1 MKKEA
6 PFEVLI
12 SFHKLLDKYES
23 LAKSKNT
30 LQAQKAK
37 EILELSRGHSEL
49 RDGIMDRDRVDE
61 FQGIIDIMLQDSF
74 SSILTE
80 NEIKIAGIP
89 FEYAHFQTTRRFDQ
103 IVEDAGQNFCLHMRD
118 LPEGQM
124 YILQCAIIL
133 TMYYKI
139 DINFKRSLYF
149 DIPDKNGIMR
159 HYRIL
164 YNADFMDFIPTD
176 RAKDLTKEDIEELM
190 DGFDDLALWKEK
202 FPPNSWIAKGFVI
215 SNLFDMTLD
224 HSISNLK
231 TTLLERSS
239 GDMHLL
245 HKLQNIFRSFFAVR
259 DLEVGFS
266 IYDSR
271 NLTFERLT
279 SGLPSFLLCDLKEI
293 DCNTLLC
300 QQTKKVLL
308 KDKKYLAISDIQK
321 KTEKHCGDMPYK
333 ILDQQGLKSA
343 ILIPISKGEGL
354 VGVLELVS
362 KKSFELNSINA
373 KKLDDIL
380 PYITAA
386 VVRSNNEL
394 ENEIEAIIQN
404 EYTSIHES
412 VKWKFVKEV
421 KRFIDERAL
430 GHNMAFKDIAFKE
443 VHPLYGQV
451 DIQNSSTSRN
461 KATQR
466 DLVKQLEL
474 LGEIFS
480 TLMSLHR
487 IPIYEEY
494 QFRVF
499 SFLEEV
505 KKSFKTGTEQRII
518 DFIKE
523 EIHPSIDQIS
533 HMDPSLNVLVDSYRD
548 HLDTN
553 LQMVYDHRQNYDDA
567 VSLVNKR
574 LTRVIDEHQKEAQRI
589 FPHYFERYKTDG
601 VEHTMYIGES
611 ITPGAGYRDLY
622 LQNLKLWQLE
632 TICAM
637 ENAFY
642 ELKPELEVDF
652 DVTSMVLVHSSPL
665 SIKFRMD
672 EKHFDVDGTYNAR
685 YEVIKKRIDKSLI
698 KGTKKRI
705 TQPGK
710 IAIIY
715 SQEKEELE
723 YLRYIR
729 LLQAKGT
736 LNDKIEI
743 HELEELQGVSGL
755 KAISVE
761 ILYSFDNANEK
772 SKMTFDDLIKAMA

>member
-23 LAKSKNT
+23 LAQSNNS
-30 LQAQKAK
+30 LQAEKAK
-37 EILELSRGHSEL
+37 EILNLTSGHEEL
-49 RDGIMDRDRVDE
+49 REGIVDKSKVGE
-61 FQGIIDIMLQDSF
+61 YQGIIDAMLQDSF
-74 SSILTE
+74 SSILSE
-80 NEIKIAGIP
+80 NEIKMAGIP
-89 FEYAHFQTTRRFDQ
+89 FELANFQTTRRFDQ
-103 IVEDAGQNFCLHMRD
+103 IIQDAGENFCLHMRD

-159 HYRIL
+159 HYRIM
-164 YNADFMDFIPTD
+164 YNADFMEFIPTD
-176 RAKDLTKEDIEELM
+176 KAKDLTQEDIEELL
-190 DGFDDLALWKEK
+190 DGFENLELWKEK

-215 SNLFDMTLD
+215 SSLFDMTLD

-239 GDMHLL
+239 GDIHLIQ
-245 HKLQNIFRSFFAVR
+245 KLQNIFRSFFGVG
-259 DLEVGFS
+259 DLQVGFS
-266 IYDSR
+266 IYDDRS
-271 NLTFERLT
+271 LTFERLN
-279 SGLPSFLLCDLKEI
+279 SGLPSFLLCDHKEI

-300 QQTKKVLL
+300 HHTKDVLL
-308 KDKKYLAISDIQK
+308 KDKKYLAISDIDKQN
-321 KTEKHCGDMPYK
+321 EIQPGQMPYK
-333 ILDQQGLKSA
+333 ILQQQGFKSA
-343 ILIPISKGEGL
+343 ILIPISKGDGL
-354 VGVLELVS
+354 VGVLEMVS
-362 KKSFELNSINA
+362 KKNFELNSINA

-380 PYITAA
+380 PYIAAA
-386 VVRSNNEL
+386 VVRSNAEL

-421 KRFIDERAL
+421 KRYLDERAL
-430 GHNMAFKDIAFKE
+430 GNNMAFKDIVFKE
-443 VHPLYGQV
+443 VHPLYGQI
-451 DIQNSSTSRN
+451 DIKNSSNARN
-461 KATQR
+461 RATQR
-466 DLVKQLEL
+466 DLAKQLEL
-474 LGEIFS
+474 LGDIFS
-480 TLMSLHR
+480 TLMSIHR

-494 QFRVF
+494 QFRIF

-523 EIHPSIDQIS
+523 EIHPSVDQIAV
-533 HMDPSLNVLVDSYRD
+533 MDPSLDTLVTNYKD
-548 HLDTN
+548 HLDPT

-567 VSLVNKR
+567 VTAVNKR
-574 LTRVIDEHQKEAQRI
+574 LTRIIDNHQKEAQRI

-632 TICAM
+632 AMCAM

-642 ELKPELEVDF
+642 ELKSELEVDF
-652 DVTSMVLVHSSPL
+652 EVTSLVLVHSSPL

-705 TQPGK
+705 TQPGT

-729 LLQAKGT
+729 LLQAKGM
-736 LNDKIEI
+736 LNDKVEI

-761 ILYSFDNANEK
+761 ILYSFHDNQK
-772 SKMTFDDLIKAMA
+772 SKMTFDDLMKAMP

>member
-1 MKKEA
+1 MIKEA

-12 SFHKLLDKYES
+12 SFHKLLDKYED
-23 LAKSKNT
+23 LAKSKNK
-30 LQAQKAK
+30 LQAQRAK
-37 EILELSRGHSEL
+37 EILELASGHSEL
-49 RDGIMDRDRVDE
+49 RDGIVDRSKVSDYQD
-61 FQGIIDIMLQDSF
+61 IIDALLQDSF
-74 SSILTE
+74 SSILSE

-89 FEYAHFQTTRRFDQ
+89 FEYANFQTSQRFDK
-103 IVEDAGQNFCLHMRD
+103 IVENAGKDFCLHMRD

-124 YILQCAIIL
+124 YVLQCAIIL

-149 DIPDKNGIMR
+149 DIPDENGIMR

-164 YNADFMDFIPTD
+164 YNSDFMEFIPTD
-176 RAKDLTKEDIEELM
+176 KAKDLTKEDIEELM
-190 DGFDDLALWKEK
+190 DGFDNLELWKEK
-202 FPPNSWIAKGFVI
+202 FPPNSWIAKGFII
-215 SNLFDMTLD
+215 SNLFDTTLD

-239 GDMHLL
+239 GDMHLIQR
-245 HKLQNIFRSFFAVR
+245 LQNIFRSFFGVH

-266 IYDSR
+266 IYDHR

-279 SGLPSFLLCDLKEI
+279 TGLPSFLLSEHKEM
-293 DCNTLLC
+293 DCNTVLC
-300 QQTKKVLL
+300 KQSREVLL
-308 KDKKYLAISDIQK
+308 KEKKYLPISDLEK
-321 KTEKHCGDMPYK
+321 KTQTQCGDMPYAT
-333 ILDQQGLKSA
+333 LHDQGLKSA
-343 ILIPISKGEGL
+343 ILIPINTGEEL

-362 KKSFELNSINA
+362 RKSYGLNSINA

-386 VVRSNNEL
+386 VVRSNNEMV
-394 ENEIEAIIQN
+394 NEIEAIIQN

-430 GHNMAFKDIAFKE
+430 GHNMAFKDITFKE

-451 DIQNSSTSRN
+451 DIQNSSNSRN

-466 DLVKQLEL
+466 DLAKQLEL
-474 LGEIFS
+474 IGEIFS

-523 EIHPSIDQIS
+523 EIHPSLDQIALI
-533 HMDPSLNVLVDSYRD
+533 DPSLDVLINSYRD

-553 LQMVYDHRQNYDDA
+553 LQMVYEYRQDYDDA
-567 VSLVNKR
+567 VTLVNKR
-574 LTRVIDEHQKEAQRI
+574 LTRVIDQHQKEAQRI

-611 ITPGAGYRDLY
+611 ITPGGGYRDLY

-729 LLQAKGT
+729 LLQAKGM
-736 LNDKIEI
+736 LNDKIDI
-743 HELEELQGVSGL
+743 YELEELQGVSGL

-761 ILYSFDNANEK
+761 MLYSVGSNEK
-772 SKMTFDDLIKAMA
+772 SKMTFDDFVKALN

>member
-1 MKKEA
+1 MIKEA

-12 SFHKLLDKYES
+12 SFHKLLDKYED
-23 LAKSKNT
+23 LAKSKNK
-30 LQAQKAK
+30 LQAQRAK
-37 EILELSRGHSEL
+37 EILELASGHSEL
-49 RDGIMDRDRVDE
+49 RDGIVDRSKVSDYQD
-61 FQGIIDIMLQDSF
+61 IIDALLQGSF
-74 SSILTE
+74 SSILSE

-89 FEYAHFQTTRRFDQ
+89 FEYANFQTSQRFDK
-103 IVEDAGQNFCLHMRD
+103 IVENAGKDFCLHMRD

-124 YILQCAIIL
+124 YVLQCAIIL

-149 DIPDKNGIMR
+149 DIPDENGIMR

-164 YNADFMDFIPTD
+164 YNSDFMEFIPTD
-176 RAKDLTKEDIEELM
+176 KAKDLTKEDIEELM
-190 DGFDDLALWKEK
+190 DGFDNLELWKEK
-202 FPPNSWIAKGFVI
+202 FPPNSWIAKGFII
-215 SNLFDMTLD
+215 SNLFDTTLD

-239 GDMHLL
+239 GDMHLIQR
-245 HKLQNIFRSFFAVR
+245 LQNIFRSFFGVH

-266 IYDSR
+266 IYDHR

-279 SGLPSFLLCDLKEI
+279 TGLPSFLLSGHKEM
-293 DCNTLLC
+293 DCNAVLC
-300 QQTKKVLL
+300 KQSREVLL
-308 KDKKYLAISDIQK
+308 NDKKYLPISDLEK
-321 KTEKHCGDMPYK
+321 KTQTQCGDMPYAT
-333 ILDQQGLKSA
+333 LHDQGLKSA
-343 ILIPISKGEGL
+343 ILIPINTGEEL

-362 KKSFELNSINA
+362 RKSYGLNSINA

-386 VVRSNNEL
+386 VVRSNNEMV
-394 ENEIEAIIQN
+394 NEIEAIIQN

-430 GHNMAFKDIAFKE
+430 GHNMAFKDITFKE
-443 VHPLYGQV
+443 VYPLYGQV
-451 DIQNSSTSRN
+451 DIQNSSNSRN

-466 DLVKQLEL
+466 DLAKQLEL
-474 LGEIFS
+474 IGEIFS

-523 EIHPSIDQIS
+523 EIHPSLDQIALI
-533 HMDPSLNVLVDSYRD
+533 DPSLDVLINSYRD

-553 LQMVYDHRQNYDDA
+553 LQMVYEHRQDYDDA
-567 VSLVNKR
+567 VTLVNKR
-574 LTRVIDEHQKEAQRI
+574 LTRVIDQLQKEAQRI

-611 ITPGAGYRDLY
+611 ITPGGGYRDIY

-729 LLQAKGT
+729 LLQAKGM
-736 LNDKIEI
+736 LNDKIDI
-743 HELEELQGVSGL
+743 YELEELQGVSGL

-761 ILYSFDNANEK
+761 MLYSVGSNEK
-772 SKMTFDDLIKAMA
+772 SKMTFDDLVKALN

>member
-1 MKKEA
+1 MTKEA

-23 LAKSKNT
+23 LAQSKNK
-30 LQAQKAK
+30 LQAKKAK
-37 EILELSRGHSEL
+37 EILELAGSHSEL
-49 RDGIMDRDRVDE
+49 RNGIVDRSRVGE
-61 FQGIIDIMLQDSF
+61 FQEIIDAMLQDSF
-74 SSILTE
+74 SSILSE

-89 FEYAHFQTTRRFDQ
+89 FEYANFQTTQRFDK
-103 IVEDAGQNFCLHMRD
+103 IIEDAGKDFFLHMRD
-118 LPEGQM
+118 LPDGQM
-124 YILQCAIIL
+124 YVLQCAIIL

-139 DINFKRSLYF
+139 DINFKRTLYF
-149 DIPDKNGIMR
+149 DIPDKYGIMR
-159 HYRIL
+159 HYRIM

-176 RAKDLTKEDIEELM
+176 KAKDLTQEDIEELL
-190 DGFDDLALWKEK
+190 DGFDNLELWKEK

-215 SNLFDMTLD
+215 SSLFDTTLD

-239 GDMHLL
+239 GDLHLIQR
-245 HKLQNIFRSFFAVR
+245 LQNIFRSFFNIR

-266 IYDSR
+266 IYDNR
-271 NLTFERLT
+271 NFTFERLT
-279 SGLPSFLLCDLKEI
+279 SGLPSFLLCDLKEM
-293 DCNTLLC
+293 DCKTLLC
-300 QQTKKVLL
+300 QQSREVLL
-308 KDKKYLAISDIQK
+308 KDKRYLAISDVEK
-321 KTEKHCGDMPYK
+321 KTAMQCGDMPYK
-333 ILDQQGLKSA
+333 VLNDQGLKSA
-343 ILIPISKGEGL
+343 ILIPINTGEKL

-362 KKSFELNSINA
+362 KKSYELNSINA

-421 KRFIDERAL
+421 KRFIDERAI
-430 GHNMAFKDIAFKE
+430 GNNMAFKDITFKE
-443 VHPLYGQV
+443 VQPLYGQV

-466 DLVKQLEL
+466 DLAKQLEL

-480 TLMSLHR
+480 TLMSIHR

-499 SFLEEV
+499 NFLEEV

-518 DFIKE
+518 DFINE
-523 EIHPSIDQIS
+523 EIHPSLDQIAL
-533 HMDPSLNVLVDSYRD
+533 MDPSLDVLVSGYRD

-567 VSLVNKR
+567 VTAVNKR
-574 LTRVIDEHQKEAQRI
+574 LTRVIDQHQKDAQLM

-611 ITPGAGYRDLY
+611 ITPGAGYSDLY

-652 DVTSMVLVHSSPL
+652 EVTSMVLVHSSPL

-698 KGTKKRI
+698 KGTNRRI

-729 LLQAKGT
+729 LLQAKGM

-761 ILYSFDNANEK
+761 ILYSNEANEK
-772 SKMTFDDLIKAMA
+772 SKLTYDDLVKSMA

>member
-1 MKKEA
+1 MTEEA

-23 LAKSKNT
+23 LAESKNK

-37 EILELSRGHSEL
+37 EILELASVHSEL
-49 RDGIMDRDRVDE
+49 RNGITDRNKIGE
-61 FQGIIDIMLQDSF
+61 FQEVIDAMLQDSF
-74 SSILTE
+74 SSILSE

-89 FEYAHFQTTRRFDQ
+89 FDYANFQTTQRFDKIIQ
-103 IVEDAGQNFCLHMRD
+103 EAGSDFCLHMRD
-118 LPEGQM
+118 LPGGQM
-124 YILQCAIIL
+124 YVLQCAIIL
-133 TMYYKI
+133 SHYYKI
-139 DINFKRSLYF
+139 DINFKRTLYF
-149 DIPDKNGIMR
+149 DIPDKDGIMR

-164 YNADFMDFIPTD
+164 YNADFLEFVPTD
-176 RAKDLTKEDIEELM
+176 KAKELTKEDIEDLM
-190 DGFDDLALWKEK
+190 DGFDNLELWKEK
-202 FPPNSWIAKGFVI
+202 FPPNSWIAKGFII
-215 SNLFDMTLD
+215 SNLFDTTLD

-231 TTLLERSS
+231 TTLLERSR
-239 GDMHLL
+239 GDMHLIQ
-245 HKLQNIFRSFFAVR
+245 KLKNIFKSFFNVH

-266 IYDSR
+266 VYDNR
-271 NLTFERLT
+271 NYTFERLT
-279 SGLPSFLLCDLKEI
+279 SGLPSFLLCDLKEL
-293 DCNTLLC
+293 DCKTMLC
-300 QQTKKVLL
+300 HQSREVLL
-308 KDKKYLAISDIQK
+308 KDKKYLAISDIEK
-321 KTEKHCGDMPYK
+321 KTASQCGEMPYK
-333 ILDQQGLKSA
+333 VLDQQGLKSA
-343 ILIPISKGEGL
+343 ILIPISTGEEL

-362 KKSFELNSINA
+362 KKSYELNSINA

-386 VVRSNNEL
+386 VVRSNSEL

-421 KRFIDERAL
+421 KRYIDERAI
-430 GHNMAFKDIAFKE
+430 GNNMAFKDITFKE
-443 VHPLYGQV
+443 VQPLYGQV

-466 DLVKQLEL
+466 DLAKQLEL

-480 TLMSLHR
+480 TLMSIHR

-505 KKSFKTGTEQRII
+505 KRSFMTGTEQRII

-523 EIHPSIDQIS
+523 EVHPSLDQIS
-533 HMDPSLNVLVDSYRD
+533 LMDPSLDILVSSYRD

-567 VSLVNKR
+567 VTAVNKR

-632 TICAM
+632 TLCAM

-642 ELKPELEVDF
+642 ELKPDLEVDF

-698 KGTKKRI
+698 KGTNKRI

-729 LLQAKGT
+729 LLQAKGM
-736 LNDKIEI
+736 LNNKVEI

-761 ILYSFDNANEK
+761 ILYSFEANEK
-772 SKMTFDDLIKAMA
+772 SKLTFDDLMKSMA

>member
-1 MKKEA
+1 MTKEA

-23 LAKSKNT
+23 LAKSKNS
-30 LQAQKAK
+30 LQAKKAK
-37 EILELSRGHSEL
+37 EILELASGHSEL
-49 RDGIMDRDRVDE
+49 RDGIQDINRFGE
-61 FQGIIDIMLQDSF
+61 FQEIIDAMLQDSF
-74 SSILTE
+74 SSVLSE

-89 FEYAHFQTTRRFDQ
+89 FEYANFQTTKRFDQ
-103 IVEDAGQNFCLHMRD
+103 IVQDAGENFCLHMRD

-124 YILQCAIIL
+124 YVLQCAIIL
-133 TMYYKI
+133 SHYYKI
-139 DINFKRSLYF
+139 DINFKRTLYF
-149 DIPDKNGIMR
+149 DIPDSQGIMR

-164 YNADFMDFIPTD
+164 YNVDFMEFVPTQN
-176 RAKDLTKEDIEELM
+176 AKELTKEDIEELM
-190 DGFDDLALWKEK
+190 DGFDNLELWKEK
-202 FPPNSWIAKGFVI
+202 FPPNSWIAKGFII
-215 SNLFDMTLD
+215 STLFDTTLD

-231 TTLLERSS
+231 TTLLERSN
-239 GDMHLL
+239 GDVHLIQ
-245 HKLQNIFRSFFAVR
+245 KLQNIFRSFFNVR

-266 IYDSR
+266 IYDNR
-271 NLTFERLT
+271 NFTFERLT
-279 SGLPSFLLCDLKEI
+279 TGLPSFLLCDLKEM
-293 DCNTLLC
+293 DCHTLLC
-300 QQTKKVLL
+300 HQSREVLL
-308 KDKKYLAISDIQK
+308 KEKKYLAISDI
-321 KTEKHCGDMPYK
+321 EKSTSKQCEEMPYK
-333 ILDQQGLKSA
+333 VLNQQGFKSA
-343 ILIPISKGEGL
+343 ILIPITTGEVL

-362 KKSFELNSINA
+362 RTSYGLNSINA

-430 GHNMAFKDIAFKE
+430 GNNMAFKDITFKE

-451 DIQNSSTSRN
+451 DIQNSSTARN

-466 DLVKQLEL
+466 DLAKQLEL
-474 LGEIFS
+474 LGDIFS
-480 TLMSLHR
+480 SLMSLQR

-494 QFRVF
+494 QFRIF

-523 EIHPSIDQIS
+523 EVHPSIDQIAL
-533 HMDPSLNVLVDSYRD
+533 MDPSLQVLVDGYKD

-567 VSLVNKR
+567 VTTVNKR
-574 LTRVIDEHQKEAQRI
+574 LTRVIDNHQKEAQRI

-637 ENAFY
+637 ETAFY
-642 ELKPELEVDF
+642 ELKPDLEVDF

-705 TQPGK
+705 TQPGR

-729 LLQAKGT
+729 LLQAKGM

-761 ILYSFDNANEK
+761 ILYSFGANEK
-772 SKMTFDDLIKAMA
+772 SKLTFNDLIKSMA

>member
-1 MKKEA
+1 
-6 PFEVLI
+6 
-12 SFHKLLDKYES
+12 
-23 LAKSKNT
+23 
-30 LQAQKAK
+30 
-37 EILELSRGHSEL
+37 
-49 RDGIMDRDRVDE
+49 
-61 FQGIIDIMLQDSF
+61 
-74 SSILTE
+74 
-80 NEIKIAGIP
+80 
-89 FEYAHFQTTRRFDQ
+89 
-103 IVEDAGQNFCLHMRD
+103 
-118 LPEGQM
+118 
-124 YILQCAIIL
+124 
-133 TMYYKI
+133 
-139 DINFKRSLYF
+139 
-149 DIPDKNGIMR
+149 
-159 HYRIL
+159 
-164 YNADFMDFIPTD
+164 
-176 RAKDLTKEDIEELM
+176 
-190 DGFDDLALWKEK
+190 
-202 FPPNSWIAKGFVI
+202 
-215 SNLFDMTLD
+215 
-224 HSISNLK
+224 
-231 TTLLERSS
+231 
-239 GDMHLL
+239 
-245 HKLQNIFRSFFAVR
+245 
-259 DLEVGFS
+259 
-266 IYDSR
+266 
-271 NLTFERLT
+271 
-279 SGLPSFLLCDLKEI
+279 
-293 DCNTLLC
+293 
-300 QQTKKVLL
+300 
-308 KDKKYLAISDIQK
+308 
-321 KTEKHCGDMPYK
+321 
-333 ILDQQGLKSA
+333 
-343 ILIPISKGEGL
+343 
-354 VGVLELVS
+354 
-362 KKSFELNSINA
+362 
-373 KKLDDIL
+373 
-380 PYITAA
+380 
-386 VVRSNNEL
+386 
-394 ENEIEAIIQN
+394 
-404 EYTSIHES
+404 IHES

-421 KRFIDERAL
+421 KRYIDERAI
-430 GHNMAFKDIAFKE
+430 GNNMAFKDITFKE
-443 VHPLYGQV
+443 VQPLYGQV

-466 DLVKQLEL
+466 DLAKQLEL

-480 TLMSLHR
+480 TLMSIHR

-505 KKSFKTGTEQRII
+505 KRSFMTGTEQRII

-523 EIHPSIDQIS
+523 EVHPSLDQIS
-533 HMDPSLNVLVDSYRD
+533 LMDPSLDILVSSYRD

-567 VSLVNKR
+567 VTAVNKR

-611 ITPGAGYRDLY
+611 ITPGSGYRDLY

-642 ELKPELEVDF
+642 ELKPNLEVDF

-698 KGTKKRI
+698 KGTNKRI

-729 LLQAKGT
+729 LLQAKGM
-736 LNDKIEI
+736 LNNKVEI

-761 ILYSFDNANEK
+761 ILYSFEANEK
-772 SKMTFDDLIKAMA
+772 SKLTFDDLMKSMA